1 MKNNILSIVK
11 ILVRAVAKFDRVV
24 VKRYAGVE
32 TPLYK
37 IWWAAHSSYMQN
49 KLDMQRLTF

>member
-1 MKNNILSIVK
+1 MKSNTLNVIK
-11 ILVRAVAKFDRVV
+11 FLVRAVAKFDRVV

-37 IWWAAHSSYMQN
+37 IWWAAHSSYIQN
-49 KLDMQRLTF
+49 KLDMQRAF

>member
-1 MKNNILSIVK
+1 MKNILSI
-11 ILVRAVAKFDRVV
+11 IAFLVRAVIKFDRVV

-49 KLDMQRLTF
+49 KLDMQRAF